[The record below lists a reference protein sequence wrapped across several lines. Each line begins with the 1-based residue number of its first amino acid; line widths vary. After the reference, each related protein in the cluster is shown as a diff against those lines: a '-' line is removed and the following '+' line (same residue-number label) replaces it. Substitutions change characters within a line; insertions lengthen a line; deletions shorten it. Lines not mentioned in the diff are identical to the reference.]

1 MWSEIYNSNNK
12 PTFENVSD
20 FINSP
25 LWNELCSYVENTYS
39 TTPNMEFSSCS
50 MQKGWNI
57 KYKKSSKSLCT
68 LYPMDGYFIALVVI
82 GNKEL
87 PEANM
92 VIPTCSP
99 YTQNLF
105 SVTPSSHIG
114 RWLMLEVR
122 DKSTQEDVKKLIQ
135 LRVKPL
141 NKRQV

>member
-1 MWSEIYNSNNK
+1 MWSELYNSNNK

-20 FINSP
+20 FINNS
-25 LWNELCSYVENTYS
+25 LWDELCVYVENTYS
-39 TTPNMEFSSCS
+39 TSPNMEFSNCS

-68 LYPMDGYFIALVVI
+68 LYPMDGYFFALVVI
-82 GNKEL
+82 GKKEL

-105 SVTPSSHIG
+105 SVTPSSNIG
-114 RWLMLEVR
+114 KWLMLEVR
-122 DKSTQEDVKKLIQ
+122 DKSAQEDVKKLIQ